1 MNAFKYL
8 TYLLLPVAVFLIS
21 GCATSSDLRILKS
34 EMNQQMEEKLA
45 AFDARISEMKK
56 EQEKNSAAL
65 GTIRK
70 GQANTTAD
78 FSELRDQ
85 IQQLRG
91 QVEALRKEIS
101 RNEQPRK
108 DEEVQEKLNQMLLKI
123 NFIENFL
130 EIGRKDIPGGGGS
143 TSVSASKNGQ
153 DKPDRAAMY
162 AAAYQLFQD
171 GQYGKAREAFVQFLA
186 EHPKSEYSDNAQ
198 FWIGECYF
206 FEKKYEQAILEY
218 DKVTKNYPGGNK
230 VSYALLKQG
239 LSFLNLGDKTS
250 ARLLL
255 QQVIR
260 EYPNTNQARIAR
272 SKLQEIK

>member
-1 MNAFKYL
+1 MNAFKYFV
-8 TYLLLPVAVFLIS
+8 YLMLSVAAFVTC
-21 GCATSSDLRILKS
+21 GCATSSDLRMLKS
-34 EMNQQMEEKLA
+34 EMNQQMEEKLV
-45 AFDARISEMKK
+45 AFDAKIGDLKK
-56 EQEKNSAAL
+56 EQDKNSAAL
-65 GTIRK
+65 ATIRK

-91 QVEALRKEIS
+91 QIEALKKEVTQD
-101 RNEQPRK
+101 EPPRK
-108 DEEVQEKLNQMLLKI
+108 DAEVEEKLNQMLLKI

-130 EIGRKDIPGGGGS
+130 EIGRKDVPVNGNAP
-143 TSVSASKNGQ
+143 VAAPKNGQ
-153 DKPDRAAMY
+153 GKPDRAAIY
-162 AAAYQLFQD
+162 ASAYQLFQE

-250 ARLLL
+250 AKLLL